1 MSQPIS
7 RFWSHDITAYTQR
20 SSIVK
25 SESSNCGCLVE
36 IRIRFEDKFIAYTVD
51 IFGVIETLDIE

>member
-20 SSIVK
+20 SSVVK
-25 SESSNCGCLVE
+25 SESSNYGCFVE
-36 IRIRFEDKFIAYTVD
+36 IRIRFEDKFVAYTVD
-51 IFGVIETLDIE
+51 IFRVTQTLDIE